1 MTKPTAALAA
11 RPAAWGSLAR
21 TGRIALQAAAL
32 GALWMAVDW
41 AVRKIGPPIPSG
53 VIGLA
58 VLLVLLFSGP
68 RRARM
73 GEGRR
78 ELAAVRHAAVAVPAA
93 VAAVQ
98 YGGLFRE
105 DGWRIAL
112 VMLAGTAF
120 VMVAVAVA
128 VDLAAKLER
137 RLAAQRVRR
146 TPPHA
151 PHRRVR
157 PLSRSLPCLPHCRTR
172 PPTRRTPRSR
182 SAASC

>member
-1 MTKPTAALAA
+1 MTKPTATAAA
-11 RPAAWGSLAR
+11 RPAARPAAPGSMTRA
-21 TGRIALQAAAL
+21 GRIALQAAAL

-41 AVRKIGPPIPSG
+41 AVRTIGLPIPSG
-53 VIGLA
+53 VVGLA
-58 VLLVLLFSGP
+58 VLLVLLFSG
-68 RRARM
+68 R
-73 GEGRR
+73 
-78 ELAAVRHAAVAVPAA
+78 VAPAWVKDGANWLLSDMLLFFVPAA

-137 RLAAQRVRR
+137 RLAVQRVFAERR
-146 TPPHA
+146 RA
-151 PHRRVR
+151 R
-157 PLSRSLPCLPHCRTR
+157 L
-172 PPTRRTPRSR
+172 
-182 SAASC
+182 SAAPAH